1 MTTYTDF
8 SSITDNVTIGLTAQ
22 SETVY
27 REANDQGTN
36 GYTFELL
43 GFDISHDLTVDP
55 SFAQA
60 IAQVAG
66 LAADAIVEFDA
77 SATDFDG
84 MFQIKLDSSDILDA
98 SASDILYGVSADYT
112 FPSLAYSSGTVGT
125 GKMNSTAGYN
135 QALEYDLVRHLA
147 YSVTGGYAAADIFSN
162 EADLRADVVS
172 RDAEFNTSFQGVLSD
187 LSATFT
193 DVASITAASDPELIA
208 AVNLLTVTLN
218 DDGQYGTGSNYARRT
233 TLLTDISA
241 AGTSVTGQIQV
252 PLKFAVGDKLVMKL
266 NYEPNSRTP
275 IGANSISDRSY
286 KVVVT
291 LN

>member
-8 SSITDNVTIGLTAQ
+8 SSITDNVTIGLTAET
-22 SETVY
+22 ETVY
-27 REANDQGTN
+27 REANDQGTT

-112 FPSLAYSSGTVGT
+112 FPTLAYSSGTVGT

-162 EADLRADVVS
+162 EASLRADVVS
-172 RDAEFNTSFQGVLSD
+172 RDAEFNTSFQGVLTD
-187 LSATFT
+187 LSATFA
-193 DVASITAASDPELIA
+193 DIASITAASDPELIA

-218 DDGQYGTGSNYARRT
+218 DSDDSYARRSA
-233 TLLTDISA
+233 LLTDISS
-241 AGTSVTGQIQV
+241 AGTAVTGQIQV
-252 PLKFAVGDKLVMKL
+252 PLKFVAGDKLVMKL
-266 NYEPNSRTP
+266 NYEPNARTP